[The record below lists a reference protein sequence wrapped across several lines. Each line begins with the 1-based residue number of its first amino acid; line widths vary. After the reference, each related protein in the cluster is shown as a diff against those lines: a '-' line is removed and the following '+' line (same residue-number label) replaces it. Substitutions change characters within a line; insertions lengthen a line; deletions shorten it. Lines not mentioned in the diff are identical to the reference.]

1 MEQKH
6 YWIHFTDDIDEEWML
21 ILSKTEKRPRTG
33 TLRKTDRKF
42 SENLNEWKFE
52 VMGEDGVFIT
62 CMIPCET
69 KRTAMA
75 KCVKILKAL
84 HEIE

>member
-1 MEQKH
+1 MEQRH
-6 YWIHFTDDIDEEWML
+6 YWLHFPDDIDEEWML